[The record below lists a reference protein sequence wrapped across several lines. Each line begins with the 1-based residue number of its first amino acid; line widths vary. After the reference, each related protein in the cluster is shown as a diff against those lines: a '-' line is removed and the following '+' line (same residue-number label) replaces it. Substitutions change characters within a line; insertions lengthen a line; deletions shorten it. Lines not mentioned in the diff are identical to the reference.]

1 MTYQITLEEKPSA
14 EDLAIIRNGIEEFVD
29 GLFPGKSFTH
39 VTFFLRDDAGTI
51 VGGVHGNY
59 GSFGWLYVDA
69 LWVSEE
75 LRGQGYGTRL
85 ITMIEAEAVRHGC
98 TNVYLNTFTFE
109 APAFYEKLGY
119 TVFAELEDFPPG
131 HSRLFLRKT
140 LQV

>member
-1 MTYQITLEEKPSA
+1 MRD
-14 EDLAIIRNGIEEFVD
+14 ED
-29 GLFPGKSFTH
+29 
-39 VTFFLRDDAGTI
+39 GTI

-75 LRGQGYGTRL
+75 LRGQGHGTRL
-85 ITMIEAEAVRHGC
+85 IAMIEAEAARHGC

-119 TVFAELEDFPPG
+119 TIFAELEDFPPG

-140 LQV
+140 LEV